1 MSYNVISM
9 TLHTVLS
16 AHFDNH
22 PLADRLIVIDD
33 NTRTHIARNVREIM
47 QLEAIVTFQW
57 PAMGPYWP

>member
-9 TLHTVLS
+9 ALHIVLS

-22 PLADRLIVIDD
+22 PLADRPIVIDD
-33 NTRTHIARNVREIM
+33 NTRTHIARSVREMM

>member
-1 MSYNVISM
+1 MVS
-9 TLHTVLS
+9 HTVLS

-22 PLADRLIVIDD
+22 TLAERPIFIDD
-33 NTRTHIARNVREIM
+33 NTRTHIARSAREIM